1 MKKIL
6 LMAIMLI
13 MSTIGFSAKKV
24 TNKIYEGDYTRS
36 TNTFVYEKNN
46 LIFPNKVLNYTL
58 KDDTGLL
65 DQIYDFIGQKYGV
78 TTEDAVVFNVE
89 GTVSKDGVLTVKKII
104 NYRIP
109 DYRLHPIGSYSAPST
124 TDTDTQEDSDNDSD
138 VDSDSN

>member
-36 TNTFVYEKNN
+36 TNTFVYEKDN

-65 DQIYDFIGQKYGV
+65 DQI
-78 TTEDAVVFNVE
+78 
-89 GTVSKDGVLTVKKII
+89 L
-104 NYRIP
+104 
-109 DYRLHPIGSYSAPST
+109 
-124 TDTDTQEDSDNDSD
+124 
-138 VDSDSN
+138 

>member
-6 LMAIMLI
+6 LMAMMLI
-13 MSTIGFSAKKV
+13 MSTIGLAASKAKV
-24 TNKIYEGDYTRS
+24 TNKTYEGDYIRS

-109 DYRLHPIGSYSAPST
+109 EYKLPVNTFELG
-124 TDTDTQEDSDNDSD
+124 N
-138 VDSDSN
+138 